1 MAAPPKQLKPWV
13 KGQSGNPGGRP
24 KALVDVQQMARTHT
38 PEAINALVAA
48 LKVPQTRVPAAV
60 ALLDRGWG
68 KAAQVVVGPDGGA
81 LAMTIQVV
89 TGVTRDDEPQTIEA
103 ETEEIGHYQID
114 GTC

>member
-1 MAAPPKQLKPWV
+1 M
-13 KGQSGNPGGRP
+13 
-24 KALVDVQQMARTHT
+24 DVQQMARTHT
-38 PEAINALVAA
+38 PEAITALVAA

-89 TGVTRDDEPQTIEA
+89 TGVTRGDEPQTIEA

>member
-1 MAAPPKQLKPWV
+1 M
-13 KGQSGNPGGRP
+13 
-24 KALVDVQQMARTHT
+24 DVQQMARTHT
-38 PEAINALVAA
+38 PEAINALVLA

-81 LAMTIQVV
+81 LAMTINVV
-89 TGVTRDDEPQTIEA
+89 TGVARDEPQMIEA

-114 GTC
+114 AE

>member
-81 LAMTIQVV
+81 LAMTINVV
-89 TGVTRDDEPQTIEA
+89 TGVARDEPQTIEA

-114 GTC
+114 AE

>member
-1 MAAPPKQLKPWV
+1 MPGASTKYLKPWV

-24 KALVDVQQMARTHT
+24 KTIADMQELARKHT
-38 PEAINALVAA
+38 PEAITALVAA

-81 LAMTIQVV
+81 LAMAINVV
-89 TGVTRDDEPQTIEA
+89 TGVARDEPEQIEA
-103 ETEEIGHYQID
+103 AAEEIGHYQID
-114 GTC
+114 GE